1 VFGISMVAAGFITD
15 KYKLNR
21 VYVVAIGSGLT
32 GVALVIEVSHSI
44 SLSCLHFTRPAM
56 TQNFYASGH
65 THAWPYTPYDQRC
78 LHDTGNRNRAE
89 DDLLSILQ
97 ACASS
102 FTMFLAGTVLNAL
115 TSSVVQNIPF
125 AILSD
130 ILPPEQFG

>member
-1 VFGISMVAAGFITD
+1 MQAA
-15 KYKLNR
+15 
-21 VYVVAIGSGLT
+21 
-32 GVALVIEVSHSI
+32 
-44 SLSCLHFTRPAM
+44 
-56 TQNFYASGH
+56 H
-65 THAWPYTPYDQRC
+65 THTWPYTPYVLQC
-78 LHDTGNRNRAE
+78 LHGMGNRNRAD
-89 DDLLSILQ
+89 DDLLSMLQ